1 MKSKVC
7 LLIFLLAPFAHADQP
22 CPQPDLHTA
31 AQQVKAVRAQLLA
44 FKVQSE
50 QDEAVPESLQAQIR
64 KFKDSLGSLADAEL
78 RCVAPNADPKI
89 IEARLAKLLGA
100 NKPVKE
106 EVYDPKKPPQLDH
119 IYGDGIT
126 VKVTTPTKSPHLFV
140 VEFRFDIA
148 CSFDSVLLVY
158 EPREGHWQQSL
169 RWQSGN
175 YDDVSGAFG
184 DFFQYQ
190 VLQQKNSAGWLL
202 VAGHGNPW
210 CSSNM
215 SGFGVDVLQPVQSAR
230 PRALFHK
237 DITYSRATD
246 PVMKQTTDG
255 FELRMEVYTPDTTL
269 ITRPGIYRYRVTATE
284 FERVQPIAL
293 NGRDFVDEWLQSPW
307 SDSKNWSATTGLPQ
321 LEAVHPK
328 FEFLED
334 PKTKDWPSF
343 TYGPVRTCSDSKA
356 HFQVELDEEWFE
368 NQKTRPDKPTYFQI
382 QTGINSFT
390 MLSASAQ
397 PDPHCTG
404 PDIMPKQ

>member
-78 RCVAPNADPKI
+78 RCVPPNADPKI

-382 QTGINSFT
+382 QTGINSCLLYT
-390 MLSASAQ
+390 SR
-397 PDPHCTG
+397 CV
-404 PDIMPKQ
+404 

>member
-50 QDEAVPESLQAQIR
+50 QDEAVSESLQAQIR

-78 RCVAPNADPKI
+78 RCVPPNADPKI

>member
-78 RCVAPNADPKI
+78 RCVPPNADPKI

-334 PKTKDWPSF
+334 PKTKYWPSF

>member
-78 RCVAPNADPKI
+78 RCVPPNADPKI

>member
-1 MKSKVC
+1 
-7 LLIFLLAPFAHADQP
+7 
-22 CPQPDLHTA
+22 
-31 AQQVKAVRAQLLA
+31 
-44 FKVQSE
+44 
-50 QDEAVPESLQAQIR
+50 
-64 KFKDSLGSLADAEL
+64 
-78 RCVAPNADPKI
+78 
-89 IEARLAKLLGA
+89 
-100 NKPVKE
+100 
-106 EVYDPKKPPQLDH
+106 
-119 IYGDGIT
+119 
-126 VKVTTPTKSPHLFV
+126 
-140 VEFRFDIA
+140 
-148 CSFDSVLLVY
+148 
-158 EPREGHWQQSL
+158 
-169 RWQSGN
+169 
-175 YDDVSGAFG
+175 
-184 DFFQYQ
+184 
-190 VLQQKNSAGWLL
+190 
-202 VAGHGNPW
+202 
-210 CSSNM
+210 
-215 SGFGVDVLQPVQSAR
+215 
-230 PRALFHK
+230 
-237 DITYSRATD
+237 
-246 PVMKQTTDG
+246 MKQTTDG

>member
-78 RCVAPNADPKI
+78 RCVPPNADPKI

-307 SDSKNWSATTGLPQ
+307 SDSKNWSATRRKNCGSP
-321 LEAVHPK
+321 
-328 FEFLED
+328 
-334 PKTKDWPSF
+334 
-343 TYGPVRTCSDSKA
+343 TC
-356 HFQVELDEEWFE
+356 
-368 NQKTRPDKPTYFQI
+368 
-382 QTGINSFT
+382 
-390 MLSASAQ
+390 
-397 PDPHCTG
+397 
-404 PDIMPKQ
+404 